1 MVESIYNQYLMMY
14 EKADFVPFPA
24 DAGRVIANLEAA
36 YNQLVDA
43 NMQRDA
49 LPTSMFWQTKSG
61 TDYLAVKRSSSDPGT
76 TAGPRAPETEQR
88 LSDFKTLKDGLKAK
102 ITATN
107 SLLADR
113 AQQYRSL
120 RLPVL
125 PDRQGEILR
134 EIDRRGLLGN
144 DLLVVGTNAFAA
156 YEFACNARF
165 PVGNEETEGFDLAWC
180 RGTSVSLA
188 QIAPTQAQRNRPSLF
203 SVLRSI
209 DASFQINS
217 KKPYQA
223 VNQAGYEVELLAAP
237 STHPLPRDA
246 QFDPMASL
254 VEQEWLLRGRPI
266 SCVVATVRHRA
277 CPLYVPDPRW
287 MAMHKLWLAQKP
299 GRNPAKKPKD
309 ERQGNVLLDAARYFL
324 KDTYPLDLDFVFALP
339 DELRELFN
347 RWAESRRFDPASADQ
362 TGPGSAAP

>member
-1 MVESIYNQYLMMY
+1 MVESIYNQHLMMY

-76 TAGPRAPETEQR
+76 TAGPRAPETERR

-188 QIAPTQAQRNRPSLF
+188 PNCSN
-203 SVLRSI
+203 
-209 DASFQINS
+209 ASTAES
-217 KKPYQA
+217 A
-223 VNQAGYEVELLAAP
+223 VAFFRAEK
-237 STHPLPRDA
+237 HRRKLPD
-246 QFDPMASL
+246 QQ
-254 VEQEWLLRGRPI
+254 QEALPGCESGRLRGR
-266 SCVVATVRHRA
+266 A
-277 CPLYVPDPRW
+277 
-287 MAMHKLWLAQKP
+287 
-299 GRNPAKKPKD
+299 
-309 ERQGNVLLDAARYFL
+309 
-324 KDTYPLDLDFVFALP
+324 
-339 DELRELFN
+339 
-347 RWAESRRFDPASADQ
+347 SRRAKHP
-362 TGPGSAAP
+362 PIAA